1 MRLNIRGKLFAVSF
15 GLVAVSLLTEE
26 IYLRPAVEADLL
38 ARVHDDLGARLAL
51 VAHAA
56 ATVPD
61 VDPARWSALAADL
74 APEAH
79 GRVTFIDAA
88 GVVIGDSE
96 VPLGEL
102 PHVENHRERPEV
114 AAALAGRAES
124 ATRWSATIHRRLLY
138 AAAPLPLPDGTRGVV
153 RLAVPVDQVAAA
165 VARIRHIVWAALGL
179 AFAVAL
185 VASGIGAEMLSRALR
200 NMTAAARRMAGG
212 DLEVRVRP
220 SGGDEVAE
228 LGRAL
233 DAMAANLATTL
244 TSLRTERDL
253 LGVILESMQE
263 GVLVL
268 DQQGRML
275 LVNPALRATL
285 SIAANA
291 EGRAA
296 LELIR
301 NADLQSILER
311 AQARS
316 GPVTGE
322 IETGAPK
329 SRRLLVHAAALPMVD
344 GKPQGL
350 LAVFVD
356 VSEIR
361 RLETLRKDFVANV
374 SHELRTPITAVRS
387 AVDTLRL
394 TLDGD
399 PSASERF
406 VDIIDRNA
414 QRLGALV
421 EDLLDLSK
429 IESKEYKPEA
439 APVSLRAVSEQV
451 LTMLRSRFEAKS
463 LQVTNDISAALPTA
477 RADRRALEQVF
488 TNLLDNA
495 GKYCGAGANVRLSAR
510 EAGGGLRVEIADTG
524 PGIEPRHLPR
534 LFERFYR
541 VDSGRSRDMGGTG
554 LGLSIVKHLVEAM
567 GGTIGVESTPGKGS
581 TFWFVLPTVGPSKG
595 PTPPAMGSDG
605 EAVSTSGPSKGPK
618 PPAMGS
624 DG

>member
-1 MRLNIRGKLFAVSF
+1 M
-15 GLVAVSLLTEE
+15 
-26 IYLRPAVEADLL
+26 
-38 ARVHDDLGARLAL
+38 
-51 VAHAA
+51 
-56 ATVPD
+56 
-61 VDPARWSALAADL
+61 
-74 APEAH
+74 
-79 GRVTFIDAA
+79 
-88 GVVIGDSE
+88 
-96 VPLGEL
+96 
-102 PHVENHRERPEV
+102 
-114 AAALAGRAES
+114 
-124 ATRWSATIHRRLLY
+124 
-138 AAAPLPLPDGTRGVV
+138 
-153 RLAVPVDQVAAA
+153 
-165 VARIRHIVWAALGL
+165 RHIVWGALGI
-179 AFAVAL
+179 AFLVAL
-185 VASGIGAEMLSRALR
+185 VASSAAAEVLSRALR
-200 NMTAAARRMAGG
+200 RMTEAARQMASG
-212 DLEVRVRP
+212 DLGVRVRTTG
-220 SGGDEVAE
+220 SDEVAD

-233 DAMAANLATTL
+233 DAMAGNLSATLIT
-244 TSLRTERDL
+244 LRTERDL

-268 DQQGRML
+268 DQESRML

-285 SIAANA
+285 SLAPNA

-311 AQARS
+311 AQAGR

-329 SRRLLVHAAALPMVD
+329 ARRLLVHAAALPAAG

-394 TLDGD
+394 TMAGD
-399 PSASERF
+399 PAASERF
-406 VDIIDRNA
+406 IDIIDRNA

-421 EDLLDLSK
+421 EDLLDLSR
-429 IESKEYKPEA
+429 IESKEYKPDSG
-439 APVSLRAVSEQV
+439 PVSLRTVSDQV
-451 LTMLRSRFEAKS
+451 VTMLRARMEDRHVE
-463 LQVTNDISAALPTA
+463 LTNDIDADLPPA
-477 RADRRALEQVF
+477 DADRRALEQVF

-495 GKYCGAGANVRLSAR
+495 IKYCGPGARVRLQAAR
-510 EAGGGLRVEIADTG
+510 TDGHLRVEITDTG

-567 GGTIGVESTPGKGS
+567 NGAIGVDSTPGRGS
-581 TFWFVLPTVGPSKG
+581 TFWFTLPLADRAS
-595 PTPPAMGSDG
+595 
-605 EAVSTSGPSKGPK
+605 
-618 PPAMGS
+618 
-624 DG
+624 

>member
-1 MRLNIRGKLFAVSF
+1 MKLNIRGKLFAVSF
-15 GLVAVSLLTEE
+15 GLILVTLLAVEL
-26 IYLRPAVEADLL
+26 YLRPAIEANLLDQIRSDLFI
-38 ARVHDDLGARLAL
+38 RLAL
-51 VAHAA
+51 VEHAA
-56 ATVPD
+56 GGRAD
-61 VDPARWSALAADL
+61 LDPKAWDALADDL
-74 APEAH
+74 APSAR
-79 GRVTFIDAA
+79 GRVTFMD
-88 GVVIGDSE
+88 GNGTVLGDSE
-96 VPLGEL
+96 VAFEALAG
-102 PHVENHRERPEV
+102 VENHRTRPEV
-114 AAALAGRAES
+114 ATALAGGS
-124 ATRWSATIHRRLLY
+124 GSSTRWSATIHERLMY
-138 AAAPLPLPDGTRGVV
+138 AAIPMALPGGGRGAA
-153 RLAVPVDQVAAA
+153 RLAVPLDQVSAA
-165 VARIRHIVWAALGL
+165 VTRVRHIIWSALV
-179 AFAVAL
+179 VAL
-185 VASGIGAEMLSRALR
+185 VVAVSISLAAAQVLSRALR
-200 NMTAAARRMAGG
+200 RMTEAARKMAGG
-212 DLEVRVRP
+212 DLDVRMRP
-220 SGGDEVAE
+220 EGKDEVAD

-233 DAMAANLATTL
+233 DAMASSLATTL
-244 TSLRTERDL
+244 GTLRAERDL

-268 DQQGRML
+268 DQASRVL

-285 SIAANA
+285 GLPRNT

-301 NADLQSILER
+301 NADLQALLER
-311 AQARS
+311 AQSAA

-329 SRRLLVHAAALPMVD
+329 TRRLLVHAAALPAD
-344 GKPQGL
+344 KGKPQGL

-394 TLDGD
+394 TMDD
-399 PSASERF
+399 DRASSDRF

-421 EDLLDLSK
+421 EDLLDLSR
-429 IESKEYKPEA
+429 IESKDYKPEA
-439 APVSLRAVSEQV
+439 KPVSLRATADQV
-451 LTMLRSRFEAKS
+451 LTMLRTRIEEKHIDVHNEIGAE
-463 LQVTNDISAALPTA
+463 LPPA

-495 GKYCGAGANVRLSAR
+495 IKYSGAGTHVRLTATTR
-510 EAGGGLRVEIADTG
+510 DGMLRVEISDTG

-567 GGTIGVESTPGKGS
+567 NGSIGVESTPGSGS
-581 TFWFVLPTVGPSKG
+581 TFWFTMPV
-595 PTPPAMGSDG
+595 
-605 EAVSTSGPSKGPK
+605 
-618 PPAMGS
+618 
-624 DG
+624 